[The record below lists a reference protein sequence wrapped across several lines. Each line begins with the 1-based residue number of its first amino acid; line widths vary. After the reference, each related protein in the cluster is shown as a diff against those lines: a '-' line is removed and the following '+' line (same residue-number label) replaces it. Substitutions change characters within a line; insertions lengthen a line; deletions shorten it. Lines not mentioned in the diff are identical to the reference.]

1 MQERYIDVEDL
12 IIAQAT
18 PPGVSALAIVRVAG
32 PGCVDAVAGCFSR
45 PERLREATGRSLV
58 RGLFLDPRDGKP
70 VDDLVA
76 AVFRAPESP
85 TGQDQL
91 DFMTHGSPAVVAALI
106 EALVACGCRKA
117 LPGEFSFRAFVAGK
131 ADLVESE
138 AIDELSRARTAE
150 ARAAAL
156 RRLGGGISAEIGRLR
171 GELLDILAAC
181 EVLLD
186 YPEDEV
192 EGGLDARLPAMRAA
206 VDSLARLSA
215 AHAGARLR
223 LEGAR
228 VAVAGRTNA
237 GKSSLFNRFLREE
250 RSIVSDE
257 HGTTRD
263 WIEASVDLG
272 GIPLVLQDTAGLR
285 STDDRIEAE
294 GVRRSRLLLDAA
306 DLVVYVVDGTVGLA
320 DGDREY
326 LEERPDALRVWNKA
340 DSAACGPVPAGFHP
354 VSALDGRGFHD
365 LALAIVAK
373 LPGGAGNADG
383 LAGERQAA
391 LVEAARASLS
401 DAIASI
407 EAGEPLDLVSLDLKT
422 ASDGLGELTGETASP
437 DVLETIFSRFCV
449 GK

>member
-1 MQERYIDVEDL
+1 VQQRYIDVEEL
-12 IIAQAT
+12 IVAQAT
-18 PPGVSALAIVRVAG
+18 PPGASALAIVRVAG
-32 PGCVDAVAGCFSR
+32 PGCVDAVAAGFQR
-45 PERLREATGRSLV
+45 PERLREARGRSLV
-58 RGLFLDPRDGKP
+58 RGTFIDPRDGKP

-85 TGQDQL
+85 TGQDQV
-91 DFMTHGSPAVVAALI
+91 DFMTHGSPAVVAALVD
-106 EALVACGCRKA
+106 ALVALGCRRA

-156 RRLGGGISAEIGRLR
+156 RRLGGGVSAEIGRMR
-171 GELLDILAAC
+171 SELLEILAAC

-192 EGGLDARLPAMRAA
+192 EGGLDGRLPAMRAA
-206 VDSLARLSA
+206 LDALSALSA

-250 RSIVSDE
+250 RSIVSGE

-263 WIEASVDLG
+263 WIEASVDLE

-285 STDDRIEAE
+285 STTDAIEAE

-306 DLVVYVVDGTVGLA
+306 DLVLYVVDGTAGLA
-320 DGDREY
+320 DDDRDF
-326 LEERPDALRVWNKA
+326 LEARPDALRVWNKT
-340 DSAACGPVPAGFHP
+340 DSAECGPVPAGFHP
-354 VSALDGRGFHD
+354 VSALDGSGFQD

-373 LPGGAGNADG
+373 LPGGAGSADG

-407 EAGEPLDLVSLDLKT
+407 EAGEPLDLVSLDLKA
-422 ASDGLGELTGETASP
+422 ASDSLGELTGETASP
-437 DVLETIFSRFCV
+437 DVLDTIFSRFCV

>member
-1 MQERYIDVEDL
+1 MKDRYIDVEDL
-12 IIAQAT
+12 IAARAT
-18 PPGVSALAIVRVAG
+18 PPGISALAIVRVAG
-32 PGCVDAVAGCFSR
+32 PGCVDAVSRAFSR
-45 PERLREATGRSLV
+45 PERLRAAEGRTLV
-58 RGLFLDPRDGKP
+58 RGALLDIRDGRP

-85 TGQDQL
+85 TGQDQV
-91 DFMTHGSPAVVAALI
+91 DFMTHGSPAVVAAVVD
-106 EALVACGCRKA
+106 ALAALGFRKA

-138 AIDELSRARTAE
+138 AIDELSRARTAQ
-150 ARAAAL
+150 AREAAL
-156 RRLGGGISAEIGRLR
+156 RRLGGGPSAEIARIR
-171 GELLDILAAC
+171 TEVHELLAAC

-192 EGGLDARLPAMRAA
+192 AGNLTSRLPAARGA
-206 VDSLARLSA
+206 VEALAKLSA
-215 AHAGARLR
+215 GHAGARLR

-263 WIEASVDLG
+263 WIEASVDLE
-272 GIPLVLQDTAGLR
+272 GIPIVLHDTAGLR
-285 STDDRIEAE
+285 STDDRTEAE
-294 GVRRSRLLLDAA
+294 GVRRSRLLLESA
-306 DLVVYVVDGTVGLA
+306 DLILYVVDGTVGLA
-320 DGDREY
+320 EEDGEF
-326 LEERPDALRVWNKA
+326 LAERPDALPVWNKA
-340 DSAACGPVPAGFHP
+340 DAPGCGPVPEGFHS
-354 VSALDGRGFHD
+354 VSALDGRGFQD
-365 LALAIVAK
+365 LALAMVAR
-373 LPGGAGNADG
+373 LPGGSGSADG

-401 DAIASI
+401 DAIAAI
-407 EAGEPLDLVSLDLKT
+407 GAGEPLDLVSLDLRA
-422 ASDGLGELTGETASP
+422 ASDSLGELTGETASP
-437 DVLETIFSRFCV
+437 DVLETIFTRFCV